1 MTQND
6 DGDGDGDNNNHSNN
20 NNNNQK
26 KKSLQQVSEEHHIVH
41 DLWLCFVVVLWHS
54 SLETKGLQLG
64 ICWCPWWNFDHWR
77 CRRNCTGWTTIPRSL
92 LKGIHPKNT
101 HYIWGVWGW
110 LLRGPHLKGKIF
122 PPFSVWMN
130 CGTEDENDAS
140 TLIEADVQFQVM
152 EHIFCSS
159 VYMLDGTSWF
169 FLKHRGR
176 HVVAISYNSVRCSQ
190 NVRSSSQVG
199 SNSCR

>member
-1 MTQND
+1 MVVVRFD
-6 DGDGDGDNNNHSNN
+6 DSKRRRRRRRRQQQPQQQQQ
-20 NNNNQK
+20 QK
-26 KKSLQQVSEEHHIVH
+26 KKSPQQVSEEHHIVH

-101 HYIWGVWGW
+101 HYIWCVWGW

-169 FLKHRGR
+169 FLNIA
-176 HVVAISYNSVRCSQ
+176 VVTLLLYLTIQWDVPKMF
-190 NVRSSSQVG
+190 
-199 SNSCR
+199 